1 MKDERLTIQYSV
13 RADEMSKEIDRLV
26 KRSHGRIL
34 ELADKFD
41 HDMLE
46 IEQAAQNNNITTF
59 MSFITQIRDE
69 IAEIDYS
76 LNECASVAYGYH
88 DYVLNQMRPAQPAQ
102 ESDFTNL
109 DDDYEG

>member
-1 MKDERLTIQYSV
+1 MKDDRLTIQYSV

-41 HDMLE
+41 QDMLE
-46 IEQAAQNNNITTF
+46 IEQASQNNNITIF
-59 MSFITQIRDE
+59 MNFITEIRDE

-88 DYVLNQMRPAQPAQ
+88 DYVLNRMRPAQPLQ
-102 ESDFTNL
+102 EGDFANL
-109 DDDYEG
+109 DDDHEG